1 MKKKNL
7 IFSAVGVGLLAAAM
21 VGGFVHFQ
29 KQHTDRFLKVGI
41 AVYDLEDPYIQTSTE
56 GRSSTMFLMPPA
68 VR

>member
-21 VGGFVHFQ
+21 VGGFVHFL

-41 AVYDLEDPYIQTSTE
+41 AVYDLEDPYI
-56 GRSSTMFLMPPA
+56 
-68 VR
+68 